1 MEICD
6 ENEGMSTFVSSQR
19 PPNQGVYDQGQNSSS
34 NVTPFGR
41 SPVMRSPIVRS
52 PVLMGESKEVVVGS
66 ISKQAQGNL

>member
-41 SPVMRSPIVRS
+41 SPIVRS